1 VSKNDTITIA
11 VSKGRILKESL
22 PLLERAGIKIL
33 NNTESSR
40 SLAIQTSEDIKLL
53 IIRATDVPTYVQYG
67 GADVG
72 IAGKDVLLEYNN
84 EGIYESLDLGVA
96 KCQLMLA
103 GPADHKDISGRVVKV
118 ATKYVNTTQKYFA
131 ERGQQ
136 VEVIKLYGS
145 MELAPVTG
153 LSDYIVDLVDTGNTL
168 KDNGLTPIEKIADV
182 SSRLIV
188 NKAAMKIKNTH
199 ISNLIERLEAAIKKT
214 E

>member
-1 VSKNDTITIA
+1 MSKNDTITIA

-22 PLLERAGIKIL
+22 PLLERAGIKTL
-33 NNTESSR
+33 NNTEPSR

-53 IIRATDVPTYVQYG
+53 IIRATDVPTYVQHG

-103 GPADHKDISGRVVKV
+103 GPVDQKDISGRVVKV

-131 ERGQQ
+131 ARGQQ

-168 KDNGLTPIEKIADV
+168 KDNGLAPIEKIADV

-188 NKAAMKIKNTH
+188 NKAAMKIKNTR

>member
-1 VSKNDTITIA
+1 MSKNDTITIA

-40 SLAIQTSEDIKLL
+40 SLAIQTSEDITLL
-53 IIRATDVPTYVQYG
+53 IIRAADVPTYVQYG

-103 GPADHKDISGRVVKV
+103 GSADHKNISGRVVKV

-168 KDNGLTPIEKIADV
+168 KDNGLIPIEKIADV

-199 ISNLIERLEAAIKKT
+199 ISNLIERLEVAIKKT

>member
-40 SLAIQTSEDIKLL
+40 SLAIQTSEDITLL
-53 IIRATDVPTYVQYG
+53 IIRAADVPTYVQYG

-103 GPADHKDISGRVVKV
+103 GSADHKNISGRVVKV

-168 KDNGLTPIEKIADV
+168 KDNGLIPIEKIADV

-199 ISNLIERLEAAIKKT
+199 ISNLIERLEVAIKKT